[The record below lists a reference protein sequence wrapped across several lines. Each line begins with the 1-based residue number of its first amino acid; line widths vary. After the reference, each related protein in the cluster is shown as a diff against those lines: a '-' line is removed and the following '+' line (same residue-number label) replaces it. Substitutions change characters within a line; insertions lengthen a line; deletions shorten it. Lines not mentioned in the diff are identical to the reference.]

1 MPLFAV
7 PDFNVPEGEALSC
20 AVATA
25 GGVARVT
32 VSGELDLA
40 TAPLLDDAL
49 TLAEDLAGAMI
60 LDLSGVEFIG
70 CCGARLLLETE
81 RRVRARGH
89 QVVLDGAS
97 DVVTRLLYL
106 LGVADEFGLA
116 AEPTPTARPDLH
128 IVWRPTLAGSS

>member
-7 PDFNVPEGEALSC
+7 PHFNVPEGEALSC

-25 GGVARVT
+25 GGVVRVT
-32 VSGELDLA
+32 VSGEIDLD

-49 TLAEDLAGAMI
+49 GRAEDLAGAMI

-70 CCGARLLLETE
+70 CRGAQLLLATE
-81 RRVRARGH
+81 HRVRACGD
-89 QVVLDGAS
+89 QVALDGAS

-106 LGVADEFGLA
+106 LGVAEMFGLTA
-116 AEPTPTARPDLH
+116 APTPTARPDLH
-128 IVWRPTLAGSS
+128 IVWSPTLAQ